1 MNNFIART
9 GRVQSWIDNPQSRLP
24 VSCTV
29 FVVEDSME
37 GPDGIESSLRFTSFA
52 LRHAAGVAI
61 HLSKLRPKGT
71 ENGKGL
77 VASGPVSFGK
87 IYSVLNEVL
96 RRGGQY
102 KNGSITL
109 HLDLSHPDI
118 LEFIEADRSELP
130 WAKRCVDL
138 TPIMWYEASQEVKD
152 ALLLAIKS
160 GDVWL
165 NKIKYTGKLE
175 RIYGNVCLEIYL
187 RSRGTCLLEHI
198 NLGQCEIEELSSAFI
213 QGMTELCELHKKTGV
228 GDSGEYLSPEEDKQ
242 VGLGILGLANLLSQN
257 AITYKEFGQQLS
269 ILNNGGQPNEMPAG
283 KLAYALQQAINSAA
297 VVARQHGMH
306 RAFCI
311 APTATCSY
319 NHTDKLGFTT
329 APEIAPPIDSSVDR
343 DSGTFGVTSYDY
355 GFVETA
361 AEVGWHDFKK
371 VADGIVKLFDNT
383 GLFHGYSLNTWS
395 DVVTYDEQFI
405 EEWLHSPQTSIYYS
419 LQVMPDTQ
427 RKDDVASLLDEE
439 YKNMFEP
446 ISSECTEDFCPS
458 CAE

>member
-1 MNNFIART
+1 
-9 GRVQSWIDNPQSRLP
+9 
-24 VSCTV
+24 
-29 FVVEDSME
+29 
-37 GPDGIESSLRFTSFA
+37 
-52 LRHAAGVAI
+52 
-61 HLSKLRPKGT
+61 
-71 ENGKGL
+71 
-77 VASGPVSFGK
+77 
-87 IYSVLNEVL
+87 
-96 RRGGQY
+96 
-102 KNGSITL
+102 
-109 HLDLSHPDI
+109 
-118 LEFIEADRSELP
+118 
-130 WAKRCVDL
+130 
-138 TPIMWYEASQEVKD
+138 
-152 ALLLAIKS
+152 
-160 GDVWL
+160 
-165 NKIKYTGKLE
+165 
-175 RIYGNVCLEIYL
+175 
-187 RSRGTCLLEHI
+187 LLEHI
-198 NLGQCEIEELSSAFI
+198 NLPQCEIEELSSAFI

-283 KLAYALQQAINSAA
+283 KLAYALQQAINSSA

-427 RKDDVASLLDEE
+427 RKDDVASLLDDE

>member
-1 MNNFIART
+1 MNKFIART
-9 GRVQSWIDNPQSRLP
+9 GRVQNWIDNPESRLP

-37 GPDGIESSLRFTSFA
+37 GQDGIESSLRFTSFA

-87 IYSVLNEVL
+87 IYSVMNEVL
-96 RRGGQY
+96 RRGGKY

-138 TPIMWYEASQEVKD
+138 NPVMWYQASEEVKD
-152 ALLLAIKS
+152 ALLIAIKS

-165 NKIKYTGKLE
+165 NKIKYNGKFE

-198 NLGQCEIEELSSAFI
+198 CLPQCEIEELQSAFI
-213 QGMTELCELHKKTGV
+213 QGMTELCELHQKTGV
-228 GDSGEYLSPEEDKQ
+228 GESGEYLSPEEDKQ
-242 VGLGILGLANLLSQN
+242 IGLGILGLANLLAQN
-257 AITYKEFGQQLS
+257 NITYKEFGQQLS
-269 ILNNGGQPNEMPAG
+269 VLNNGGQVSDEPAG
-283 KLAYALQQAINSAA
+283 KLAYALQQAINSSA

-319 NHTDKLGFTT
+319 TYQDKLGFTT
-329 APEIAPPIDSSVDR
+329 TPEIAPPIDRSVDR

-361 AEVGWHDFKK
+361 AEVGWHDFKR

-405 EEWLHSPQTSIYYS
+405 EEWLQSPQTSIYYS
-419 LQVMPDTQ
+419 LQVTPETQ
-427 RKDDVASLLDEE
+427 RKDDVLSFLDDE
-439 YKNMFEP
+439 YQDMFKP